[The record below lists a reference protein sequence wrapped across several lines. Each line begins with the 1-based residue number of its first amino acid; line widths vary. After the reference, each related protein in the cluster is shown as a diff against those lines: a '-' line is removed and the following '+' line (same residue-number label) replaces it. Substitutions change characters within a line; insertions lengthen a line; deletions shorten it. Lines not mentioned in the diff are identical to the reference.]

1 MATHTGRTVGKYAR
15 VMIHDTG
22 ATFREIPVTA
32 INGVGL
38 TYPEV
43 DVSAIQ
49 DAVKGMLNGQPDY
62 TLELSGPFDT
72 KAAATATTTSA
83 TAASLS
89 GSHTILNA
97 LPNDLTPLGFA
108 IYIGVRD
115 HWTTGEPVFGLSAT
129 TGVAGNGILCMN
141 YNVDPVASTYTA
153 TFKMS
158 PGSAVPAWG
167 VAVLT

>member
-1 MATHTGRTVGKYAR
+1 MAVPTGRRVGKFVR
-15 VMIHDTG
+15 FLVHDTG

-62 TLELSGPFDT
+62 TLEVSGPLST
-72 KAAATATTTSA
+72 KAAVAA
-83 TAASLS
+83 AASGVAPALS
-89 GSHTILNA
+89 GSHTIMAN
-97 LPNDLTPLGFA
+97 LPDDLTPLGFQ
-108 IYIGVRD
+108 IYIGMR
-115 HWTTGEPVFGLSAT
+115 HHCTTGEPVFGLSAT
-129 TGVAGNGILCMN
+129 TGAGGNGILCMN
-141 YNVDPVASTYTA
+141 YNVDPIASTYSA
-153 TFKMS
+153 TFRMS

-167 VAVLT
+167 VAVNT

>member
-1 MATHTGRTVGKYAR
+1 MATQTGRTVGKYAR
-15 VMIHDTG
+15 VMVHDSS
-22 ATFREIPVTA
+22 AVYREIPVTA

-38 TYPEV
+38 NYPEV

-62 TLELSGPFDT
+62 TLELSGPWDT
-72 KAAATATTTSA
+72 AAATTATTTSA
-83 TAASLS
+83 TASSLS
-89 GSHTILNA
+89 GSHTVLND

-108 IYIGVRD
+108 IYFGIRQY
-115 HWTTGEPVFGLSAT
+115 WTTGEPVFGIAAT

-153 TFKMS
+153 TFRMS
-158 PGSAVPAWG
+158 PGSAVPAWAT
-167 VAVLT
+167 AVLT